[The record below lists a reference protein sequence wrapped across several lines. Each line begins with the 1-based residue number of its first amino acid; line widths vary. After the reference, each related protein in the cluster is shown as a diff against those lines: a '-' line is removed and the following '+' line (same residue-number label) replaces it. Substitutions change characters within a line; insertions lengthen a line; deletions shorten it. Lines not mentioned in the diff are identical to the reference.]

1 MQLRQVVEWLTGSDE
16 AALEHHLAAGATFDE
31 LSAAARLDP
40 AASLIT
46 GTTCGHRV
54 EEIADPLVQEVR
66 HLDELVDEL
75 ARGRAVDECCARRP
89 VRPRRAARG
98 RPPPRS
104 GRAG

>member
-1 MQLRQVVEWLTGSDE
+1 MQLRQVVERLTGFDE
-16 AALEHHLAAGATFDE
+16 AALAHHLAAGTTVEE
-31 LSAAARLDP
+31 LSAAAPPDP

-46 GTTCGHRV
+46 GTIGGHRV
-54 EEIADPLVQEVR
+54 EELEDPLVQEIR
-66 HLDELVDEL
+66 YLDELVDEL
-75 ARGRAVDECCARRP
+75 ARGRAVEECCARRP